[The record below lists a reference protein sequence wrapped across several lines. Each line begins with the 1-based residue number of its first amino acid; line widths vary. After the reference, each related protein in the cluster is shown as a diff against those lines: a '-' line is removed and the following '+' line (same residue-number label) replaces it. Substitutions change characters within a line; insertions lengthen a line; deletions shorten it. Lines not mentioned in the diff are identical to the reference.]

1 MRFGRPK
8 DPTYLAVSNAVADIH
23 GARGIAESIEVV
35 PNFLDPPDDPPTPT
49 PTDGPVL
56 YVGPSNEAK
65 GFTVVSE
72 AHRLLVARGHAVTLR
87 HVGGDDVSEA
97 SFVIRSGRLEG
108 SDVDAAFRSSRL
120 VIVPSIWEEPCPT
133 VALEAMA
140 RGRAVVASRIGGLT
154 DIVEHGTTGLLVR
167 PNHPGVLAD
176 AIESLLDDPELTA
189 SMGMAG
195 RERFLERFSTE
206 RVGPMIER
214 AYATACR

>member
-1 MRFGRPK
+1 
-8 DPTYLAVSNAVADIH
+8 VSTAVADIH
-23 GARGIAESIEVV
+23 RARGIPESMEVI

-49 PTDGPVL
+49 PTDGPL
-56 YVGPSNEAK
+56 LFVGPSNEAK
-65 GFTVVSE
+65 GFPVVSE
-72 AHRLLVARGHAVTLR
+72 AHRLLVGRGHQVTLR
-87 HVGGDDVSEA
+87 HVGGDDVGVDSL
-97 SFVIRSGRLEG
+97 VVRSGRLEG

-120 VIVPSIWEEPCPT
+120 VIVPSTWEEPCPT

-167 PNHPGVLAD
+167 PNHPGHLAD

-189 SMGMAG
+189 SMGLAG
-195 RERFLERFSTE
+195 RERFLERFSTD